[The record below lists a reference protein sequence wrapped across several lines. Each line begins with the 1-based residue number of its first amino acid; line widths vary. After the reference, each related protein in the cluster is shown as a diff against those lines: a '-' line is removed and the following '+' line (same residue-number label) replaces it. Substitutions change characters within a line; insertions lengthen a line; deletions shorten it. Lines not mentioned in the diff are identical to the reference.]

1 MRVLVIGGTLFIGK
15 ALVKK
20 LVEAG
25 HEVTILHRRAENPFG
40 KKVHNLRADR
50 NDAASVRAALAGQR
64 FDAVYDMAYD
74 WERGTTAR
82 QVEDCAKAV
91 PGDLSRYI
99 FMSSVAAYGD
109 GLNHAEDDPLASEA
123 DTNSYVRNKASSERA
138 LFRMY
143 HESKFPVVTMRPP
156 FVYGPENPFYR
167 EAFFWDR
174 MRAGRPIIIPG
185 DGNRLM
191 QFVHVDDLVD
201 ACFYALDKR
210 TAPGRA
216 FNIADE
222 KALTQVEVVNAMARA
237 AGREA
242 DIIRIPRA
250 MIARAGGNAFGKPL
264 YFGEYYDVPP
274 ITMIIGRVKRVFNM
288 SLTPFAEGLKET
300 YKWYVRHPHKRPDFR
315 FEDSLIREV
324 REVAHQPKRL
334 IHNPAHS

>member
-15 ALVKK
+15 LLVKR
-20 LVEAG
+20 LIAAE
-25 HEVTILHRRAENPFG
+25 HEVTILHRRSEHPFG
-40 KKVHNLRADR
+40 RRVHNAVADR
-50 NDAASVRAALAGQR
+50 NDAASVRAALTGLR

-74 WERGTTAR
+74 WERGTTGH
-82 QVEDCAKAV
+82 QVEACARAI
-91 PGDLSRYI
+91 PGDLTRYV

-123 DTNSYVRNKASSERA
+123 HTNSYVRNKASSERA

-143 HESKFPVVTMRPP
+143 HESKFPLVTMRPP

-174 MRAGRPIIIPG
+174 LKAGRPVIIPG

-191 QFVHVDDLVD
+191 QFVFVNDLVD
-201 ACFYALDKR
+201 ACFHALDKH

-216 FNIADE
+216 FNVGDE
-222 KALTQVEVVNAMARA
+222 KALTQVDAVHAFAKA

-242 DIIRIPRA
+242 ELVRVHRTL
-250 MIARAGGNAFGKPL
+250 IARAGGNAFAEPF

-274 ITMIIGRVKRVFNM
+274 ITMVIGRLKRVFNM
-288 SLTPFAEGLKET
+288 SLTPLAEGLKET
-300 YKWYVRHPHKRPDFR
+300 YKWYLRHENRKPDFTL
-315 FEDSLIREV
+315 EDTLIRQV
-324 REVAHQPKRL
+324 REPIRA
-334 IHNPAHS
+334 SG

>member
-15 ALVKK
+15 LLVKR
-20 LVEAG
+20 LLAAD
-25 HEVTILHRRAENPFG
+25 HDVTVMHRRREHPFG
-40 KKVHNLRADR
+40 KRVHNAVADR
-50 NDAASVRAALAGQR
+50 NDAASIRSALAGQR
-64 FDAVYDMAYD
+64 FDAVYDFAYD
-74 WERGTTAR
+74 WERGTTGH
-82 QVEDCAKAV
+82 QVEACARAI
-91 PGDLSRYI
+91 PGDLSRYV

-123 DTNSYVRNKASSERA
+123 HTNPYVRNKASSERA

-174 MRAGRPIIIPG
+174 LKAGRPIIIPG

-191 QFVHVDDLVD
+191 QFVFVNDLVS
-201 ACFYALDKR
+201 ACFHALDKH

-216 FNIADE
+216 FNVGDE
-222 KALTQVEVVNAMARA
+222 KPLTQVDAVHAFARA

-242 DIIRIPRA
+242 QLIRMPRA
-250 MIARAGGNAFGKPL
+250 LIARAGGDAFKPPL

-300 YKWYVRHPHKRPDFR
+300 YKWYLRHESGKADFTL
-315 FEDSLIREV
+315 DDTLIRQMREPV
-324 REVAHQPKRL
+324 RA
-334 IHNPAHS
+334 SG